1 MTRPGIYLRQRN
13 ALDRIRKPSAV
24 QADTETTWE
33 LCRPSS
39 RPTHRPCTPTPS
51 HPTFASLMP
60 AEQSVPTQPQPDD
73 LDLSREQ
80 IKVCM
85 FCRAPVLSSDA
96 DYPTHQLLIEP
107 DIPLLCAGCRETR
120 TIPLRQQHPISA
132 GGRGSFGGSELVRPV
147 LQVPPDGPSP
157 IPFSTSQTHPSTS
170 PLDAP
175 ELSRSISMSSEPN
188 TYLPRI
194 SDKIH
199 HAPKVKIQTD
209 NPYPISR
216 TASSESSQ
224 SQKEVR
230 HEAVYSPNP
239 LVDITRLRVRSP
251 THHCLYPGAMFTG
264 TQKSGRSSYD
274 VNVTIVVRV
283 STSLSWSPESNLAQD
298 VDFSSSFLCGYL
310 RIRGLTEDWPEL
322 TTYFDAEIIG
332 SRYGF
337 LTRNWGATEQ
347 EDMVHW
353 QRFPAFRHVKN
364 ELKRPYLTM
373 PENDRGA
380 VFMRW
385 KERFLVPD
393 HRVQDINGASFAGR
407 SLPVYPWSNPLTF
420 RKTYRRVLLRLRRF
434 QSTATDSSVPSHAT
448 HS

>member
-1 MTRPGIYLRQRN
+1 MIFVLCSRVRRENRPGESWACESRVCGQLHIDAKWKER
-13 ALDRIRKPSAV
+13 LDRRFTYDGGTRWTGFGNLGKPSAV

-39 RPTHRPCTPTPS
+39 RPTHRPCTLTFS

-60 AEQSVPTQPQPDD
+60 AEQSVPTQSQPDD

-120 TIPLRQQHPISA
+120 TIPLRPQHPISA
-132 GGRGSFGGSELVRPV
+132 GGRGSFGGSELARPI

-157 IPFSTSQTHPSTS
+157 IPFPTSQAHPSTS
-170 PLDAP
+170 PLDSL
-175 ELSRSISMSSEPN
+175 ELSRSISMSSETN

-224 SQKEVR
+224 SQKEGR

-283 STSLSWSPESNLAQD
+283 STSSSWSPEPNLAY
-298 VDFSSSFLCGYL
+298 FSP
-310 RIRGLTEDWPEL
+310 R
-322 TTYFDAEIIG
+322 
-332 SRYGF
+332 
-337 LTRNWGATEQ
+337 
-347 EDMVHW
+347 M
-353 QRFPAFRHVKN
+353 
-364 ELKRPYLTM
+364 
-373 PENDRGA
+373 
-380 VFMRW
+380 
-385 KERFLVPD
+385 
-393 HRVQDINGASFAGR
+393 
-407 SLPVYPWSNPLTF
+407 LTF
-420 RKTYRRVLLRLRRF
+420 HHRF
-434 QSTATDSSVPSHAT
+434 CVATCVYAA
-448 HS
+448 